1 MKRGISDA
9 MSCMK
14 NYCTVLVKLLMDY
27 FVHLSCQ
34 WIYIVTC
41 ITDFLLLLFICVYLL
56 ISLGLCFCVCGFF
69 FFFFFFN
76 ADIFDFLFLK
86 YNSFFC
92 YIIVGQV

>member
-1 MKRGISDA
+1 M
-9 MSCMK
+9 
-14 NYCTVLVKLLMDY
+14 LVKLLMDY

-41 ITDFLLLLFICVYLL
+41 ITDLLLLFICVYLL
-56 ISLGLCFCVCGFF
+56 ISLGLCFCVVFCCC
-69 FFFFFFN
+69 FFN
-76 ADIFDFLFLK
+76 ADIFDLLFLK